1 MEVLSGIV
9 QGIVYK
15 SEETGYVVAKLNV
28 GKDTFTITGNMLLL
42 KESQNI
48 KATGEWIT
56 HKQYGQQF
64 KVESFTEVL
73 PESVEGIEKY
83 LSAGVIKGIGPI
95 TAKKIVA
102 HFGDKTLKILDENI
116 NKLKEVEGIG
126 GKKFEIIR
134 ESYEEQKDLKEIT
147 MFFQEHGITINQT
160 LKIYKKYGLTSI
172 EVVKENPYRLCE
184 DITGIGFL
192 TSDRIAQSIGIE
204 DTSDFR
210 IQTGIKYV
218 LNQYSLAGNTY
229 MPIERLVKECIKVL
243 GVEEHIIRENIGNSA
258 IDGKIK
264 IEMFNDEECVSSLLY
279 YFSEIGITERIA
291 NLCMYNFQ
299 NINTDVDYEIN
310 QFEKN
315 NSIKFADSQKE
326 AIKGAFINGIEII
339 TGGPGTGKTTII
351 KAIIEVYEGAGK
363 KVLLAAP
370 TGRAAKRM
378 SESTGREA
386 KTIHRLLEMGV
397 SDDGEDRSFF
407 NKGESEPLEGDVII
421 IDEASMID
429 VLLMYNLL
437 KAIKLGTRIIIV
449 GDVDQLPSV
458 GAGNVLNDLIESE
471 FIKVFR
477 LGEIFRQGKESMIV
491 TNAHL
496 INDGKMPILNQKDGD
511 FFFDGKEDT
520 TETLN
525 TVLSL
530 INTRLTK
537 FNSKWD
543 KIRDMQVLTP
553 TRKGELGVQNLNNE
567 IQKMLNPPSKYKKE
581 KVVRDIIFR
590 EGDKIM
596 QTKNN
601 YELKWKRIYGI
612 GEDEGEGVFNGD
624 MGFIRSI
631 SDDYKTIVVIF
642 DEEREVI
649 YDNISCEELELA
661 YAITIHKSQGSEFKV
676 VIIPS
681 FMGPPLLL
689 NRNLLYTGITRA
701 REMVVITGKKS
712 ALNYMVNN
720 TNSMERYS
728 SLKYRLDDVRLL
740 SDD

>member
-28 GKDTFTITGNMLLL
+28 GKDIFTITGNMLLL

-83 LSAGVIKGIGPI
+83 LSTGVIRGIGPI

-102 HFGDKTLKILDENI
+102 QFGDKTLKILDDDI
-116 NKLKEVEGIG
+116 NKLREVEGIG
-126 GKKFEIIR
+126 EKKFEIIR

-147 MFFQEHGITINQT
+147 MFFQEHGISINQT

-172 EVVKENPYRLCE
+172 DVVKENPYRLCE

-192 TSDRIAQSIGIE
+192 TSDRIAKSIGIE
-204 DTSDFR
+204 DTSEFR

-229 MPIERLVKECIKVL
+229 MPIEKVVKECMKVL
-243 GVEEHIIRENIGNSA
+243 GVEENIVRENIGNSA

-279 YFSEIGITERIA
+279 YFSEVGITERIA

-351 KAIIEVYEGAGK
+351 KAIIEIYEGAGK

-378 SESTGREA
+378 SESTGRES

-496 INDGKMPILNQKDGD
+496 INDGKMPILNRKDGD

-520 TETLN
+520 TETLK

-649 YDNISCEELELA
+649 YDNISSEELELA

-728 SLKYRLDDVRLL
+728 SLKYRLDDVKLL

>member
-28 GKDTFTITGNMLLL
+28 GKDIFTITGNMLLL

-83 LSAGVIKGIGPI
+83 LSTGVIRGIGPI

-102 HFGDKTLKILDENI
+102 QFGDKTLKILDDDI
-116 NKLKEVEGIG
+116 NKLREVEGIG
-126 GKKFEIIR
+126 EKKFEIIR

-147 MFFQEHGITINQT
+147 MFFQEHGISINQT

-172 EVVKENPYRLCE
+172 DVVKENPYRLCE

-192 TSDRIAQSIGIE
+192 TSDRIAKSIGIE
-204 DTSDFR
+204 DTSEFR

-229 MPIERLVKECIKVL
+229 MPIEKVVKECMKVL
-243 GVEEHIIRENIGNSA
+243 GVEENIVRENIGNSA

-279 YFSEIGITERIA
+279 YFSEVGITERIA

-351 KAIIEVYEGAGK
+351 KAIIEIYEGAGK

-378 SESTGREA
+378 SESTGRES

-496 INDGKMPILNQKDGD
+496 INDGKMPILNRKDGD

-520 TETLN
+520 TETLK

-567 IQKMLNPPSKYKKE
+567 IQKMLNPASKYKKE

-649 YDNISCEELELA
+649 YDNISSEELELA

-728 SLKYRLDDVRLL
+728 SLKYRLDDVKLL